1 MEHESATKELVMSNG
16 ANTVYYQQPKEEGI
30 LIPETIRN
38 FCNGQDLP
46 SKLNGAIRL
55 STVDED
61 GWPHAAMLSAGEV
74 LITKAGTFSVAIWP
88 SSSTAKNLSRDGRMT
103 MTLPGDGGL
112 YEIRL
117 RAEALY
123 DQSTKAPLKV
133 FSARVL
139 NVKKHAA
146 VYADVASGV
155 TFQIK
160 EGREEEVLRRW
171 QGQIDLLRATEPK

>member
-1 MEHESATKELVMSNG
+1 MSNG
-16 ANTVYYQQPKEEGI
+16 ANTVYQQPKEEGT
-30 LIPETIRN
+30 LIPEAIKN
-38 FCNGQDLP
+38 FCNGQDLR

-74 LITKAGTFSVAIWP
+74 LITKAGTFSIAIWP
-88 SSSTAKNLSRDGRMT
+88 GSSTAKNLVRDGRMT
-103 MTLPGDGGL
+103 ITLPGDGGL

-117 RAEALY
+117 EAKALD

-146 VYADVASGV
+146 AYADVASGV
-155 TFQIK
+155 TFRIK
-160 EGREEEVLRRW
+160 DGQEEEVLRRW

>member
-1 MEHESATKELVMSNG
+1 MSNG
-16 ANTVYYQQPKEEGI
+16 ANTVYQQPNEEGT
-30 LIPETIRN
+30 LIPEAIRN
-38 FCNGQDLP
+38 FCNGQDLRA
-46 SKLNGAIRL
+46 KLNGAIRL

-74 LITKAGTFSVAIWP
+74 LITKAGTFSIAIWP
-88 SSSTAKNLSRDGRMT
+88 GSSTAKNLARDRRMT
-103 MTLPGDGGL
+103 ITLPGDGGL

-117 RAEALY
+117 KAEALD
-123 DQSTKAPLKV
+123 DQSTKAPLKL

-139 NVKKHAA
+139 HVKKHAA
-146 VYADVASGV
+146 AYADVASGV

-160 EGREEEVLRRW
+160 VGQEEEVLRRW